1 MGEMLVLN
9 PTGELRVMMAKSFSK
24 VYKLKLGCLMNET
37 GSILPYVEKEYPKG
51 RKVYNPKKCQS
62 HFLER

>member
-24 VYKLKLGCLMNET
+24 VYELKLGCLTKET
-37 GSILPYVEKEYPKG
+37 GSILSNYK
-51 RKVYNPKKCQS
+51 RHFQDSS
-62 HFLER
+62 HNKRLTRRGVIL